1 MRRRG
6 KAVGQVENEIT
17 ELYGDAD
24 VLRLE
29 QKIRR
34 WRAAHVLLAAA
45 ALAVC
50 LGMIAR
56 TGTANAA
63 RMEAAV
69 IAVST
74 VVGWVVFYGQI
85 FVVTPSRREL
95 RHARMLREEERETV
109 TGAVTVTDERV
120 TIRKSIT
127 ARRVE
132 VRGEE
137 ETRRLLVCQSRA
149 AALAGLAGLGTA
161 TLYTAHGYVAA
172 YEVPR

>member
-1 MRRRG
+1 METG
-6 KAVGQVENEIT
+6 IT
-17 ELYGDAD
+17 ELYSDAD
-24 VLRLE
+24 LIRLGR
-29 QKIRR
+29 KIRR
-34 WRAAHVLLAAA
+34 WSAAHALLAAA

-69 IAVST
+69 IIVST
-74 VVGWVVFYGQI
+74 LAGWAVLYGQL
-85 FVVTPSRREL
+85 FVVTPCRREL
-95 RHARMLREEERETV
+95 RHASMLREEERETV
-109 TGAVTVTDERV
+109 TGEVTVTDEQV

-127 ARRVE
+127 AQRVE

-137 ETRRLLVCQSRA
+137 DTHRLLVCQSRA
-149 AALAGLAGLGTA
+149 AALATLGTA
-161 TLYTAHGYVAA
+161 TLHIAHGYVAA